1 MAEARLQKAGKR
13 LSGIVKDPR
22 GLLFLIMVAISLITQ
37 CINPRFFRITNIIS
51 ILQQV
56 SVMGMMTMGMVLL
69 LLTGLSDLSIGMSM
83 TLCGVCI
90 SQMISA
96 FDNVPLAILVG
107 VTVGALCGLLNGVI
121 VAKTRCLPLIVT
133 IGTSNFFAGL
143 ALVIS
148 QGRFLNFRGK
158 FNFLRT
164 RIFGVI
170 PLTLFF
176 MLAMVLIMA
185 FIVRRTRFGRRC
197 VTVGSNENAAY
208 LAGINVDFYKI
219 MAYVIMGI
227 ICGISSVVFV
237 SRLDSI
243 VADAGSSYSLN
254 VLSAAIIGGVT
265 FEGGRGTIL
274 GTVIGVLFIGVISNV
289 MTILNINTYWQT
301 ALEGV
306 VVVVAVI
313 ASNYSN
319 IKRR

>member
-1 MAEARLQKAGKR
+1 M
-13 LSGIVKDPR
+13 
-22 GLLFLIMVAISLITQ
+22 
-37 CINPRFFRITNIIS
+37 
-51 ILQQV
+51 
-56 SVMGMMTMGMVLL
+56 
-69 LLTGLSDLSIGMSM
+69 
-83 TLCGVCI
+83 
-90 SQMISA
+90 
-96 FDNVPLAILVG
+96 
-107 VTVGALCGLLNGVI
+107 
-121 VAKTRCLPLIVT
+121 
-133 IGTSNFFAGL
+133 
-143 ALVIS
+143 
-148 QGRFLNFRGK
+148 
-158 FNFLRT
+158 
-164 RIFGVI
+164 I

-274 GTVIGVLFIGVISNV
+274 GAVIGVLFIGVISNV